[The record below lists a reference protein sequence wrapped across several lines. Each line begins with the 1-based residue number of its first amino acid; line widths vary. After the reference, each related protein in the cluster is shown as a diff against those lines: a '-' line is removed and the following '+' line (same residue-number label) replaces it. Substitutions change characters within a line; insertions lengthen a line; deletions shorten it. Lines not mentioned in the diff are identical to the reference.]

1 MNVGHH
7 QMFWVGYL
15 ITVAFKFPLLLFEH
29 GNTVLDNENITTEAR
44 VVPLG
49 LSIQHTTGSRKV
61 NVF

>member
-1 MNVGHH
+1 
-7 QMFWVGYL
+7 MFWVGYL
-15 ITVAFKFPLLLFEH
+15 ITIAFKFPLLLFEH

-49 LSIQHTTGSRKV
+49 PSIQHTTGSRKV

>member
-7 QMFWVGYL
+7 QMFRVGYL
-15 ITVAFKFPLLLFEH
+15 ITIAFKFLLLLFEH
-29 GNTVLDNENITTEAR
+29 GKTVLDNENITTEAR

-49 LSIQHTTGSRKV
+49 LSIQHTTESRKV